1 MRFPSL
7 ASFLLPLLSVHAGAQ
22 VILNEIHYHPVERPA
37 FDASGNPVIQGTT
50 TAADYTDDV
59 HEFIELYNPGA
70 TPVNLAGW
78 RLEGGIDF
86 TFPAAASIP
95 AGGYLV
101 VAKNP
106 GRIEAVY
113 SITGVLGPFTG
124 KLGNSGDTVRL
135 VTPTNSVSDAVSYGT
150 NFPWAISANQ
160 LGATDDFTLLNS
172 APYQYKGRSLQ
183 RVSATSAANDPG
195 NWVAVRPASGATT
208 FADLPTPGAANIVTL
223 AVPKPVVIALS
234 ATQLTDGSSI

>member
-37 FDASGNPVIQGTT
+37 FDAS
-50 TAADYTDDV
+50 
-59 HEFIELYNPGA
+59 A

-183 RVSATSAANDPG
+183 RVSA
-195 NWVAVRPASGATT
+195 
-208 FADLPTPGAANIVTL
+208 
-223 AVPKPVVIALS
+223 LS
-234 ATQLTDGSSI
+234 L